1 MRGGRPAA
9 PYQTQSGRGC
19 LCPALEVAGK
29 NAAPFLCRPRVALAM
44 SRLFLAH
51 WAASGPQAGP
61 AALEDPAGFHLNPE
75 RPQMPARIQGI
86 PLPPDRPELNPVEA
100 GGDVTKD
107 RIGSTLGATL
117 AALAAA
123 TGEEVRPVY

>member
-1 MRGGRPAA
+1 
-9 PYQTQSGRGC
+9 
-19 LCPALEVAGK
+19 
-29 NAAPFLCRPRVALAM
+29 M

-51 WAASGPQAGP
+51 WAASDPQAGP

-123 TGEEVRPVY
+123 AGEEVRPVYESAERVRSLVSHPWLIDQGNAAVTMNSAIIENYIDIYTQ